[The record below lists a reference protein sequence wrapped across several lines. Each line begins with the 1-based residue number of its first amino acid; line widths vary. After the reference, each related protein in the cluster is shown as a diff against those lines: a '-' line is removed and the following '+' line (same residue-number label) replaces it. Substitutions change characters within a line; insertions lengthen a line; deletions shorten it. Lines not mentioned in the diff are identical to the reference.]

1 VKIVGAYACSHAGLI
16 ISHEAKADP
25 GQRDRIYAGFDVMR
39 REIEALKPDAIYILA
54 TDHGRIYPLTML
66 PPFVIGVSESAHGIG
81 DAGIP
86 ECDVPLHQAFA
97 RSILDGAFEQGID
110 LVYSEEMKIDHSF
123 VCPLT
128 FLTPKF
134 DVPIVPMVQN
144 CSRPPLPT
152 LGRSH
157 DVGAKLGAAI
167 RNGRNGS
174 DGRIVV
180 IGTGGLSHWVGSP
193 ERQAFLRRP
202 PGDRYGHEAE
212 FPVVIGDRGEINDT
226 FDRMF
231 LDRLARGEAPA
242 FAAEWTND
250 HLVEEA
256 GNGAQEVRNWLTI
269 AGLVEDRPLELIAY
283 EPIPEWHTGTAV
295 ARFRLD

>member
-1 VKIVGAYACSHAGLI
+1 MNIVGAYACSHAGLI

-25 GQRDRIYAGFDVMR
+25 GQRDRIYAAFDTVR
-39 REIEALKPDAIYILA
+39 REIEALAPDAIYILA

-66 PPFVIGVSESAHGIG
+66 PPFVIGVSPTAHGIG

-86 ECDVPLHQAFA
+86 ECDVPLHQGMA
-97 RSILDGAFEQGID
+97 RSILAGAFERGVD

-128 FLTPKF
+128 FITPGF

-152 LGRSH
+152 LARSYE
-157 DVGAKLGAAI
+157 VGAKLGDAM
-167 RNGRNGS
+167 RSDG

-193 ERQAFLRRP
+193 APPAVRRRP
-202 PGDRYGHEAE
+202 AGARYGHEQE
-212 FPVVIGDRGEINDT
+212 FPVEIGERGEINDG
-226 FDRMF
+226 FDRM
-231 LDRLARGEAPA
+231 LLERLGQGDARGFIAD
-242 FAAEWTND
+242 WTPER
-250 HLVEEA
+250 VIEEA
-256 GNGAQEVRNWLTI
+256 GNGAQEIRNWLTI
-269 AGLVEDRPLELIAY
+269 AGMVEDRPLELIAY
-283 EPIPEWHTGTAV
+283 EAIPEWHTGTAV
-295 ARFRLD
+295 ARFSLN